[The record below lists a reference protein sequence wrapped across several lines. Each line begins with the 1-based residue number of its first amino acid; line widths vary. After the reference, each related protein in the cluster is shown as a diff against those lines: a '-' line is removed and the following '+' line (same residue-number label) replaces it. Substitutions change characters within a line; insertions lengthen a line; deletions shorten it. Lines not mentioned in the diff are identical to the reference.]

1 MKVELVLYSLCLIV
15 CIGTVV
21 AFLFNRLQPS
31 SHIRTISV
39 SLTILLLVLVSVTAL
54 LGWNAAEEK
63 LYRSFYL
70 LVMNIFSL
78 WSVRIEGNN
87 RKTIVWSLMLA
98 LVVLVFGTILG

>member
-1 MKVELVLYSLCLIV
+1 MQVELVLYNLCLIA
-15 CIGTVV
+15 CIGTVT
-21 AFLFNRLQPS
+21 ALLFNRLQPGS
-31 SHIRTISV
+31 RIRTISV
-39 SLTILLLVLVSVTAL
+39 SVTVLLLVLVSVTAL

-87 RKTIVWSLMLA
+87 RKTIVWSLTLA

>member
-1 MKVELVLYSLCLIV
+1 MEHVLYYLCMAT

-21 AFLFNRLQPS
+21 AFLFNRLQRGS
-31 SHIRTISV
+31 RIRTISISV
-39 SLTILLLVLVSVTAL
+39 TVLLLVLVSVTAL
-54 LGWNAAEEK
+54 LGWDAAEEK

-70 LVMNIFSL
+70 VVMNIFSL

-87 RKTIVWSLMLA
+87 RKTIVWSLTLA

>member
-1 MKVELVLYSLCLIV
+1 MEHVLYYMCLIA

-21 AFLFNRLQPS
+21 AFLFNRLQPG

-39 SLTILLLVLVSVTAL
+39 SVTVLFLVLISMTVL

-63 LYRSFYL
+63 LYRSFYF

-78 WSVRIEGNN
+78 WSVRIEGNL
-87 RKTIVWSLMLA
+87 RRTIVWSLTLA
-98 LVVLVFGTILG
+98 LVVLVFGMVLE